1 MNRSRT
7 ARIDLAALRARTT
20 RLDTRDPK
28 IYAKRID
35 RLRRGF
41 INRITRLWFADFQKE
56 TRKLVASVSA
66 KTPIEW
72 RNKIIAASKKLY
84 DPTKTYEQTYATVYP
99 FFAERVYD
107 GLTGGKSF
115 TKADPALVEAWEK
128 AAIEW
133 IRNEGSELI
142 TAVEGTSHAA
152 VVRFAKELSAR
163 AIVDGWSISRLKVEF
178 LKKMKGLEAY
188 RARAIAR
195 TEVMRASNIGSRA
208 GAAATGL
215 KLDKEWNTGPKG
227 TGDRH
232 ATSDYP
238 GLNGQRRAFNRPY
251 HLKSHRPMHPHD
263 LSLPPEESINCRCSE
278 SYIPK

>member
-1 MNRSRT
+1 MNRHRT

-41 INRITRLWFADFQKE
+41 INRITRLWFAAFQKD

-66 KTPIEW
+66 RQPIEW

-84 DPTKTYEQTYATVYP
+84 DPTKPYEQTYASVYP

-115 TKADPALVEAWEK
+115 TKADPALVAEWEA
-128 AAIEW
+128 AAVEW
-133 IRNEGSELI
+133 IRGPGGELI
-142 TAVEGTSHAA
+142 TKVRGTSHAA
-152 VVRFAKELSAR
+152 VVAFAKELTEM
-163 AIVDGWSISRLKVEF
+163 AIVEGWSISRLKVEF

-195 TEVMRASNIGSRA
+195 TEVMRASNVGSRA

-238 GLNGQRRAFNRPY
+238 GLDGQRRAFNRPY
-251 HLKSHRPMHPHD
+251 NVGGHKAMHPHD
-263 LSLPPEESINCRCSE
+263 ISLPPEESINCRCSE